1 MTKEVL
7 LTISGLHY
15 DTYPGEDEQNE
26 DEAIEVITPATYYQ
40 KNGKHYVVY
49 DEVVEGMPGTIRN
62 MIRISEDGCLEISK
76 SGLSNTRMVF
86 EKDRIHMTPY
96 ETPYGELMVG
106 VYTTMMQVDVE
117 EQNINVNVRY
127 ALDINSEKVANCN
140 IRMNIRANG

>member
-15 DTYPGEDEQNE
+15 DTYPGEEKQDENE
-26 DEAIEVITPATYYQ
+26 PIEVITPATYYL

-49 DEVVEGMPGTIRN
+49 DEVVEGMPGTIKN
-62 MIRISEDGCLEISK
+62 MIRISEDGLLEISK
-76 SGLSNTRMVF
+76 SGLTSTRMVF
-86 EKDRIHMTPY
+86 ERDRINMTPY

-106 VYTTMMQVDVE
+106 VYTKKMQVDVSE
-117 EQNINVNVRY
+117 ENIDVKVSY
-127 ALDINSEKVANCN
+127 ALDINSEKVADCN

>member
-15 DTYPGEDEQNE
+15 DTYPGEDAQNE
-26 DEAIEVITPATYYQ
+26 DEPIEVITPATYYQ

-62 MIRISEDGCLEISK
+62 MIRISEDGLLEISK

-106 VYTTMMQVDVE
+106 VYTTMMKVDVE

-127 ALDINSEKVANCN
+127 TLDINSEKVANCN
-140 IRMNIRANG
+140 IRMNICANG